1 VTLSRN
7 LFRWLWPKIVQI
19 GLDEFVD
26 YFNNKRT
33 RKQQNRILPSGVAPN
48 VVFDMPGDYG
58 LENLAIPVSVTQEA
72 IDELRAL
79 IDTPRED
86 TLRRVSE
93 DFAVVANDI
102 YTSLGSPKLE
112 VLSGWAIFNT
122 MAPVVRQEMNARA
135 M

>member
-1 VTLSRN
+1 
-7 LFRWLWPKIVQI
+7 
-19 GLDEFVD
+19 
-26 YFNNKRT
+26 
-33 RKQQNRILPSGVAPN
+33 
-48 VVFDMPGDYG
+48 VFDMPGDYG

-79 IDTPRED
+79 IDTLRED
-86 TLRRVSE
+86 ALRRVSE